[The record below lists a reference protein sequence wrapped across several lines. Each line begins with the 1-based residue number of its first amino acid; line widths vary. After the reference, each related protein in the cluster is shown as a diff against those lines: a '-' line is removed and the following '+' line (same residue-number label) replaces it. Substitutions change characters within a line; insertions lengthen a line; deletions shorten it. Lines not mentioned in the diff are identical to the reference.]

1 MGVIYIENHNL
12 SNQDSSHDGM
22 KNVGSGDAQADYHVA
37 MFGYLEL
44 ALVTIVIPHDTHL
57 LNTQKAKHNQ
67 DQSIFL

>member
-1 MGVIYIENHNL
+1 MGVINTENHIF
-12 SNQDSSHDGM
+12 SRQDSSHDGM

-44 ALVTIVIPHDTHL
+44 ALMTIIIPRVTHL

-67 DQSIFL
+67 DHRIFL

>member
-1 MGVIYIENHNL
+1 MGAIYIENHNL
-12 SNQDSSHDGM
+12 SSQDSSHDKL

-37 MFGYLEL
+37 MFGYLES
-44 ALVTIVIPHDTHL
+44 ALVTIVIPNDTHL